1 MVIQRRRIVGIVT
14 DLARRVGPHA
24 NKDKGTIKRF
34 LRDDPLYGVV
44 EDSAYGFEA
53 PSGFLAPGTVVEFMP
68 DHGRAKN
75 VRVYNG

>member
-1 MVIQRRRIVGIVT
+1 MVIQRRRIVGVIT
-14 DLARRVGPHA
+14 DIARRVGPHA
-24 NKDKGTIKRF
+24 NKDMGTIKRF

-53 PSGFLAPGTVVEFMP
+53 PTGFLGRGTVVEFMI

-75 VRVYNG
+75 VRMYNG